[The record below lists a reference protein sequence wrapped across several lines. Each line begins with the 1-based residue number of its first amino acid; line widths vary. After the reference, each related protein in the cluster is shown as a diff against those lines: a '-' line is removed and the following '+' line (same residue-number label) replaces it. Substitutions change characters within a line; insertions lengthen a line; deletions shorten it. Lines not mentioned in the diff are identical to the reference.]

1 MKLGLCIGL
10 FFLYLT
16 SCKLILEQEWGPN
29 LAQEATSLE
38 PNLIDGNLG
47 TKAAIPLRLTDLHK
61 LSGYPPAEIV
71 IQLKSVKEIR
81 RIIVHS
87 QDLKDFQ
94 IWAYNG
100 TEGNWQPIA
109 LMKSHQ
115 PPSSTVKVK
124 VKTDRIKIKVNNI
137 SVLGVR
143 RIAKKLL
150 NNQPIISG
158 QSIDISENGL
168 INRLKLLGQNLDQIN
183 GLQPQLPTINE
194 IEMYGI
200 K

>member
-1 MKLGLCIGL
+1 M
-10 FFLYLT
+10 
-16 SCKLILEQEWGPN
+16 
-29 LAQEATSLE
+29 
-38 PNLIDGNLG
+38 IDGNPG
-47 TKAAIPLRLTDLHK
+47 TKAAIPLRLTDSHK

-71 IQLKSVKEIR
+71 IQLKSV
-81 RIIVHS
+81 VHS

-115 PPSSTVKVK
+115 PPSSTIKVK
-124 VKTDRIKIKVNNI
+124 AKTDRIKIKVNSI

-143 RIAKKLL
+143 TVAKKLL
-150 NNQPIISG
+150 NNQSIIRG
-158 QSIDISENGL
+158 QSIDINENGL
-168 INRLKLLGQNLDQIN
+168 INRLKLLGQNLDRIN
-183 GLQPQLPTINE
+183 GLQPQLPTISE

>member
-16 SCKLILEQEWGPN
+16 GCRLILEQEWGPN
-29 LAQEATSLE
+29 LAQEATSPE

-87 QDLKDFQ
+87 QDLKDFYTQ
-94 IWAYNG
+94 C
-100 TEGNWQPIA
+100 
-109 LMKSHQ
+109 
-115 PPSSTVKVK
+115 
-124 VKTDRIKIKVNNI
+124 
-137 SVLGVR
+137 
-143 RIAKKLL
+143 
-150 NNQPIISG
+150 
-158 QSIDISENGL
+158 
-168 INRLKLLGQNLDQIN
+168 INDLKLDIIGLMCLPPNDADTENYFSEMRKLVLDNNFQHLSMGMSNDYLSAIDYGATFLRLGSKIFGARD
-183 GLQPQLPTINE
+183 
-194 IEMYGI
+194 
-200 K
+200 

>member
-10 FFLYLT
+10 LLLYLT
-16 SCKLILEQEWGPN
+16 GCRLILEQEWGPN

-47 TKAAIPLRLTDLHK
+47 TKAEIPLRLTDLYK

-87 QDLKDFQ
+87 QDLKGFQ

-115 PPSSTVKVK
+115 LPSSTIKVK
-124 VKTDRIKIKVNNI
+124 VKIDRIKIKVNNI

-143 RIAKKLL
+143 TVAKKLL
-150 NNQPIISG
+150 NNQPIIRG

-168 INRLKLLGQNLDQIN
+168 INRLKLLGQNLDRIN
-183 GLQPQLPTINE
+183 DFQPQLPTINE

>member
-16 SCKLILEQEWGPN
+16 GCRLILEQEWGPN

-38 PNLIDGNLG
+38 PNLTDGNLG

-81 RIIVHS
+81 RIVVHS

-94 IWAYNG
+94 IWAYNE
-100 TEGNWQPIA
+100 TEGNW
-109 LMKSHQ
+109 
-115 PPSSTVKVK
+115 
-124 VKTDRIKIKVNNI
+124 
-137 SVLGVR
+137 
-143 RIAKKLL
+143 
-150 NNQPIISG
+150 
-158 QSIDISENGL
+158 
-168 INRLKLLGQNLDQIN
+168 
-183 GLQPQLPTINE
+183 
-194 IEMYGI
+194 
-200 K
+200 